1 MPVFTIVD
9 KFTSSSSDDYN
20 NDSDFIQHIVLSGHT
35 SYASLMNLADSDNIA
50 SWAAIK
56 DSCAAILQSSTY
68 SNFDQSEQS
77 IMRSTDWP
85 ADSAQDVAYH
95 HMYRKEI
102 EKLNAFGAFRITPY
116 VRRNIRRGTFR
127 DSDGN
132 NWGSDSA

>member
-35 SYASLMNLADSDNIA
+35 SYASLMNIADSDNVA

-68 SNFDQSEQS
+68 SNFNESEQS

-85 ADSAQDVAYH
+85 SETGYDDNYH
-95 HMYRKEI
+95 LMYRE
-102 EKLNAFGAFRITPY
+102 EMNKLNIDGAFRITQY
-116 VRRNIRRGTFR
+116 VRRHIRYGPQP

-132 NWGSDSA
+132 NWGNP

>member
-20 NDSDFIQHIVLSGHT
+20 NDSDFIQNIVLGGHT

-50 SWAAIK
+50 LWMAKKDDWAV
-56 DSCAAILQSSTY
+56 ILQSSTY
-68 SNFDQSEQS
+68 SNFNQSEQS

-85 ADSAQDVAYH
+85 AEHASDENYY
-95 HMYRKEI
+95 MNYREQLN
-102 EKLNAFGAFRITPY
+102 KLNIDGAFRQAPY
-116 VRRNIRRGTFR
+116 VRRVIRYGPHA

-132 NWGSDSA
+132 NWGET